1 MQRVLIIGKVW
12 PEPTSSAAGSRTLEL
27 IEVFQAMQFKVVFAS
42 AAAQGEFC
50 FDLSRLAVE
59 SHHITLNDPSFDSF
73 VTDLQPQV
81 VIFDRF
87 ITEEQFGWR
96 VREACPD
103 ALRILDTID
112 LHGLRRARHDSVK
125 KGVPFS
131 THTLWSHESA
141 VREIA
146 SIYRCDLSLM
156 ISDAEMRILD
166 EVFKVP
172 AHLLHYTPFMLEPLS
187 QAQADAWPGFEQRN
201 GFVSIGNFLH
211 EPNWDAV
218 LWLKTEIWPLIHKQ
232 LPKAELLVYGAY
244 PSQKVYQLH
253 NPSEGFLIKGRAE
266 SASEV
271 MKTARVCL
279 APLRFGAGLKGKLID
294 AMCNGTPSV
303 TTSVGAEG
311 MHSTL
316 AWAGTVVD
324 EATDIA
330 QAAVDLYTQPH
341 VWKIAAEQGVEII
354 NKVFSKSEH
363 SANLVNKI
371 TWLLNHLEDHRR
383 QNFVGHML
391 AHQGLAAT
399 KYMALYIEAKN
410 KTSR

>member
-27 IEVFQAMQFKVVFAS
+27 IEVFQAMQFKVLFAS
-42 AAAQGEFC
+42 TAAQGEFC

-59 SHHITLNDPSFDSF
+59 SHHITLNDPSFDRF
-73 VTDLQPQV
+73 VKDLQPEV
-81 VIFDRF
+81 VLFDRF

-96 VREACPD
+96 VREVCPN

-112 LHGLRRARHDSVK
+112 LHGLRRARHDAVK
-125 KGVPFS
+125 KGESFN
-131 THTLWSHESA
+131 TRALWNHESA

-156 ISDAEMRILD
+156 ISEAEMRILD

-172 AHLLHYTPFMLEPLS
+172 AQLLHYTPFMLEPLS
-187 QAQADAWPGFEQRN
+187 QAQVNAWPGFEQRN

-218 LWLKTEIWPLIHKQ
+218 LWLKTEIWPFIRKKI
-232 LPKAELLVYGAY
+232 PKAELLVYGAY
-244 PSQKVYQLH
+244 PSQKVHQLH
-253 NPSEGFLIKGRAE
+253 NPSDGFLIKGRAE

-271 MKTARVCL
+271 MKAARVCL
-279 APLRFGAGLKGKLID
+279 APLRFGAGLKGKLMD

-316 AWAGTVVD
+316 SWAGTVAD
-324 EATDIA
+324 GATDIA
-330 QAAVDLYTQPH
+330 QAAVDLYTKPQA
-341 VWKIAAEQGVEII
+341 WKLASEQGVEII

-363 SANLVNKI
+363 STKLVNKI
-371 TWLLNHLEDHRR
+371 TWLCNHLEDHRH

-391 AHQGLAAT
+391 ANQGLAAT

-410 KTSR
+410 KIGR